1 MGCLENE
8 NNGSA
13 ILWQIEHN
21 GSWNWEVSYTCNSL
35 YLKLSGPSEQK
46 NHWWLDLKSSMK
58 FKTVPAAIS
67 FGANGFDS
75 AVCEMTKYR
84 RKIVNRKGTPVNADP
99 TTEKVLPLVDRAAE
113 TDANILLLMQVG
125 MQMVAGGM
133 LLANGSQLH
142 IDSQM
147 AFRKLQTMYTQK
159 E

>member
-84 RKIVNRKGTPVNADP
+84 RKIVNRKMQTQQQ
-99 TTEKVLPLVDRAAE
+99 KRCFR
-113 TDANILLLMQVG
+113 LL
-125 MQMVAGGM
+125 
-133 LLANGSQLH
+133 
-142 IDSQM
+142 IE
-147 AFRKLQTMYTQK
+147 RQK
-159 E
+159 RMRIFCY